1 VRLGVDYP
9 RPVVDLGK
17 SLQASRRAYEAALAR
32 HRGG

>member
-1 VRLGVDYP
+1 
-9 RPVVDLGK
+9 VDLGK